1 MAIRRVKPVVH
12 DTILAGKTIPVFALS
27 DMLLLTIDPR
37 INRLKKLQSSVKENC
52 ADKRKNR

>member
-27 DMLLLTIDPR
+27 DMLLFNYRSENKQIKETTIV
-37 INRLKKLQSSVKENC
+37 S
-52 ADKRKNR
+52 